1 MADIK
6 TADMLDLP
14 VPKLKTGKMQVVKTS
29 ITPAQKAIMEELVE
43 RAEAIRNKKVDSS
56 EQSVDFSL

>member
-1 MADIK
+1 MADMK